1 MATFDLV
8 VSNPPS
14 TVIVTNDSET
24 VVVVSTSLA
33 SQVALDVEVAA
44 RVAGDAA
51 LSTSK
56 VSTTDPRLTDARTP
70 TSHTHGV
77 SDLTATGTKDTT
89 TFLRGD
95 NTWAAPAGGTVI
107 TPWQF
112 NPNVGSTIAM
122 MTGQTTT
129 GAWGA
134 AGHTNF
140 FPLVVPSSFA
150 KIDQFGFNCTT
161 ATAATTLTYGIYK
174 VVGSNFERVLAGSA
188 DVSTTGMKMTTV
200 TATQLDPG
208 IYWIAVYFDNS
219 GPAFTLALTPPLLGP
234 IPHASSPGV
243 QNGQVWGLRIQN
255 TAPAAT
261 MACVSVNNG
270 TAVASGIPLLYVRT
284 SA

>member
-1 MATFDLV
+1 MADFDLV
-8 VSNPPS
+8 VTNPPASVVVVS
-14 TVIVTNDSET
+14 TEPES

-122 MTGQTTT
+122 MTGPTST

-134 AGHTNF
+134 PSHTNF
-140 FPLVVPSSFA
+140 FPFAVPSGFP

-161 ATAATTLTYGIYK
+161 ATAAVTLTYGIYQI
-174 VVGSNFERVLAGSA
+174 VGSNFIRVLAGTA

-200 TATQLDPG
+200 TPTQLAAG
-208 IYWIAVYFDNS
+208 LYWIAVYFNNS
-219 GPAFTLALTPPLLGP
+219 GPAFTIVTVPQVLGP
-234 IPHASSPGV
+234 IPYPSVS
-243 QNGQVWGLRIQN
+243 WGFRMQS
-255 TAPAAT
+255 TVPAAS
-261 MACVSVNNG
+261 MPISSVNG
-270 TAVASGIPLLYVRT
+270 PAVASGVPLLYVRT